1 MNDKK
6 MLQFGIFGTIIAALC
21 CFTPV
26 LAVSFGVLGLTAW
39 LAKADY
45 VLFPALVLFIGITA
59 YGYYRHRR
67 IESAARRRPQ

>member
-1 MNDKK
+1 MNDRKV
-6 MLQFGIFGTIIAALC
+6 LRYGLIGTIIAMLC
-21 CFTPV
+21 CFTPL

-45 VLFPALVLFIGITA
+45 VLYPALVLFIGITA

-67 IESAARRRPQ
+67 IENAARRRPQ